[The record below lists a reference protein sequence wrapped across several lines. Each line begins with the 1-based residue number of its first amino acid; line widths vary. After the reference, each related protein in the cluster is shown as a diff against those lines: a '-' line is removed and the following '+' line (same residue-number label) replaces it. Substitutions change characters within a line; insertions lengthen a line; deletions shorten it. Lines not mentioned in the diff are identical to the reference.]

1 MLLIASGYD
10 SKLLQ
15 ALKSIL
21 DMMSF
26 LVVCFVYL
34 SLAYS
39 IRLRRNTEFHT
50 SLVQELDQ
58 PIAVIGF
65 VGKDRDPFWDIVT

>member
-1 MLLIASGYD
+1 MCKSEGYD
-10 SKLLQ
+10 STLLQ
-15 ALKSIL
+15 ALKSII
-21 DMMSF
+21 DMMSL

-65 VGKDRDPFWDIVT
+65 VGKARDPFWDIVT